1 MDCLTVLAQNI
12 GFDKGFEIELAQ
24 DKWTELMISLHDLL
38 EEDKD
43 THAQLQIKPAVTSNL
58 SNLFVYHL
66 EESRAQQTRPIVARR
81 NLCVSKQMVIL
92 LLFTTVK
99 IA

>member
-1 MDCLTVLAQNI
+1 MDCLTILAENI
-12 GFDKGFEIELAQ
+12 GLYKGFKIKFMQ
-24 DKWTELMISLHDLL
+24 DEWTELVISFHDLF